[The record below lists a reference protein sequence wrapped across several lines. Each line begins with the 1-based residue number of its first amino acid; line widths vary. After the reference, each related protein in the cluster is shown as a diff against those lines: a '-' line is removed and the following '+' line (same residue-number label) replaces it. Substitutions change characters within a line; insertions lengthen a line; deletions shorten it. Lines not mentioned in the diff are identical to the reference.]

1 MAERVEKFRQLLQKE
16 LGLSVGPKD
25 PILAEFLAQQE
36 LRQEMAAEHQRLLA
50 AFEVALIK
58 NQAIWSDQAKNLANQ
73 SLNAALGVAR
83 EKVAA
88 FSEEASRRQAGM
100 VRAAVEEGVQRLE
113 NALGQSRRIAWVSIG
128 ASIIA
133 LAAAGSILFVKLAGH

>member
-1 MAERVEKFRQLLQKE
+1 MTERVEKFRQLLQKE
-16 LGLSVGPKD
+16 LGLPVGPKD
-25 PILAEFLAQQE
+25 PILAEFLAQE
-36 LRQEMAAEHQRLLA
+36 EFREEMAAEHQRLLA
-50 AFEVALIK
+50 AFEDALMK

-88 FSEEASRRQAGM
+88 FSEEAGRRQAGT

-128 ASIIA
+128 ASIMA